1 MRLIDVNTLLK
12 AINNLKAEM
21 DMCEHDGVR
30 EICVN
35 QLNRVMAE
43 ILLCKYV
50 DAEPVVRCCECKYL
64 KQNRVT
70 ASFWCDRRAD
80 KVIVTPNDY
89 CSFGERDE
97 K

>member
-1 MRLIDVNTLLK
+1 MRMIDVNTLLK
-12 AINNLKAEM
+12 AINNLKAET
-21 DMCEHDGVR
+21 DMYEHDGVR

-43 ILLCKYV
+43 ILKCKYV
-50 DAEPVVRCCECKYL
+50 DAEPVVRCGECKYL
-64 KQNRVT
+64 KQNRVIG
-70 ASFWCDRRAD
+70 SHWCDRRAD
-80 KVIVTPNDY
+80 KVIVIPDDY